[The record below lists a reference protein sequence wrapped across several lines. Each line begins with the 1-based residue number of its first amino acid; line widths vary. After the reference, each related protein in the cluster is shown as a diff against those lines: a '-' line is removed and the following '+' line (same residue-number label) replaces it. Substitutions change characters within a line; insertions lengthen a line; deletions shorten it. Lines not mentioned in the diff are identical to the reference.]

1 MIHVAWT
8 IFWEDC
14 RSGQFSLIICQDP
27 VVKGITTILNRS
39 NTAVKLLLGSRKLPL
54 SIIILYVV
62 LECVFYE
69 LNDIRG
75 SPKYNLT
82 IRATTVVMLIY
93 EVRCTNPKQNIIQPH
108 ISRSTGPFQYSVS
121 AIIIDLDMVFSRFL
135 FPIMQL
141 ITTYLYVVLVQYLQK
156 LFVLSHMV
164 I

>member
-1 MIHVAWT
+1 MIHVAW
-8 IFWEDC
+8 IICWEEC
-14 RSGQFSLIICQDP
+14 RSGQYSLVICQEP

-39 NTAVKLLLGSRKLPL
+39 NPAVKLLLGSGKLLL

-75 SPKYNLT
+75 SPKSNL
-82 IRATTVVMLIY
+82 IRRATIVGMLIH

-108 ISRSTGPFQYSVS
+108 ISRSTGPFQYSVC
-121 AIIIDLDMVFSRFL
+121 ALLIDLDMVFSRFM

-141 ITTYLYVVLVQYLQK
+141 STTY
-156 LFVLSHMV
+156 
-164 I
+164 